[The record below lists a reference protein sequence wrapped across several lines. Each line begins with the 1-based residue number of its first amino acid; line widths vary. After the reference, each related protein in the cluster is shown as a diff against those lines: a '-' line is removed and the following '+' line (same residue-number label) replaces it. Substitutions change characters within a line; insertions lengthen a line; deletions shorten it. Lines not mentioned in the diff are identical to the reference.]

1 MEKKLVCIIRWPGLR
16 KMFDD
21 DISRSTINRWIKA
34 GLFPDKI
41 RLGKNSVGWRLEEI
55 ESWFQKRTSTIN
67 EGAING

>member
-21 DISRSTINRWIKA
+21 DISRSTIDRWIKA

-41 RLGKNSVGWRLEEI
+41 RLGK
-55 ESWFQKRTSTIN
+55 
-67 EGAING
+67 

>member
-1 MEKKLVCIIRWPGLR
+1 MEKKSAHIIRWSGLR

-21 DISRSTINRWIKA
+21 NISRSTIDRWIKE

-41 RLGKNSVGWRLEEI
+41 RLGKNSVGWHFVEVEQ
-55 ESWFQKRTSTIN
+55 WFQKRTNTTN

>member
-1 MEKKLVCIIRWPGLR
+1 MEKKSAHIVRWPGLR

-21 DISRSTINRWIKA
+21 NISRSTIDRWIKD

-41 RLGKNSVGWRLEEI
+41 RLGKNSVGWHLAEVEQ
-55 ESWFQKRTSTIN
+55 WFQKRTNTIN